1 MIELP
6 ITGRGLAIA
15 VGLVLLGIVALYAS
29 SVWTVALAA
38 IVLAIVGYLV
48 YIVGYRIDHAL
59 KNGL

>member
-6 ITGRGLAIA
+6 VTGRGLFIA
-15 VGLVLLGIVALYAS
+15 GCLVLLGIVALYAS

-48 YIVGYRIDHAL
+48 YIVGYRIDDAL